1 MLTAQMA
8 LQHYFNV
15 FDTFRQTISS
25 YIRMIEYQNVAK
37 NNDNSD
43 KAEKMAN
50 ILKERLV
57 ESGMFEYCAEFD
69 KTAGIL
75 QDRWPKLME
84 NIN

>member
-1 MLTAQMA
+1 
-8 LQHYFNV
+8 
-15 FDTFRQTISS
+15 
-25 YIRMIEYQNVAK
+25 
-37 NNDNSD
+37 
-43 KAEKMAN
+43 MAN

-69 KTAGIL
+69 KTADIL